1 MLKSSCTPAE
11 ICGRLRAELVIVKNP
26 AVCFANPQI
35 FLYAAG
41 TTQKQPPTYF
51 RSVPE
56 LFQVLHIIYNP
67 KIKYSFIYTFYNSS
81 LTPATEYVI
90 ASEAWQSMLKE
101 AV

>member
-26 AVCFANPQI
+26 AVCFANPQ
-35 FLYAAG
+35 
-41 TTQKQPPTYF
+41 KQPPTYF

-56 LFQVLHIIYNP
+56 LFQILLIIYNP